1 LAYLGRWEILGCE
14 CRLESGL
21 EEKEDGEERSSNGL
35 LSKKHR
41 AT

>member
-1 LAYLGRWEILGCE
+1 LAYLGQREILGCE

-21 EEKEDGEERSSNGL
+21 EEKEDGKKRSLNDS
-35 LSKKHR
+35 SWKKHR